1 MPAETNPSN
10 PQGEVISLRHL
21 QVQVL
26 DSPELNARAQGLL
39 EEHHYLG
46 AVKPVGERLLYAV
59 SDAQGTWVAVLVF
72 AAAALHLR
80 GREAWIG
87 WSGEQRRRRL
97 ALVVNN
103 VRFLLLPKPAVSNLG
118 SAVLSR
124 VLGRLSADW
133 QARYQHPVLVVETF
147 VDPER
152 FTGSVYKA
160 SGVDRV
166 GPDQGQHA

>member
-1 MPAETNPSN
+1 MMPAETNPSN

-103 VRFLLLPKPAVSNLG
+103 VRFLLLPKPAVPKN
-118 SAVLSR
+118 
-124 VLGRLSADW
+124 
-133 QARYQHPVLVVETF
+133 
-147 VDPER
+147 
-152 FTGSVYKA
+152 A
-160 SGVDRV
+160 SGSSNAQTARPSWPSIKTPTPSTQD
-166 GPDQGQHA
+166 GWTPTPPPSSNSTPSPPMA